1 MKSRIF
7 STFSHKSDYL
17 FVYSIHFFPGRRPN
31 NCDIVLTFKK
41 TMTTSLA
48 QQLRSLALPQVASQ
62 FGSDRRR
69 PSILF
74 DEKEA
79 ANLDKAT
86 LHDIGVTGLTAL
98 IGVDQK
104 FEKFHALLF
113 SDASV
118 DFDRLVMMSLEN

>member
-1 MKSRIF
+1 MS
-7 STFSHKSDYL
+7 
-17 FVYSIHFFPGRRPN
+17 
-31 NCDIVLTFKK
+31 
-41 TMTTSLA
+41 TSLA
-48 QQLRSLALPQVASQ
+48 QQLRSLSLPQVASQ
-62 FGSDRRR
+62 FSSDRRR

-98 IGVDQK
+98 IGVDPH

-113 SDASV
+113 SDAAV
-118 DFDRLVMMSLEN
+118 DFDRLVLVTLICMTQLNLFLDF